1 MGQDAMILHCAKSA
15 GSMDGEI
22 DLDQVKDK
30 ARIGR
35 QQGWVDGV
43 YGLEDSKASR
53 CPLAFATA

>member
-1 MGQDAMILHCAKSA
+1 
-15 GSMDGEI
+15 MDGEI